1 MHVVVMS
8 IVESLLRELEENT
21 CDLRCRNVPTG
32 GDDYDVQWFVVEH
45 HMADPR
51 ERELGVGR
59 DPIEAM
65 LTAFRNL
72 TNDDLIET
80 MPDL

>member
-1 MHVVVMS
+1 MS

-45 HMADPR
+45 HMADPK
-51 ERELGVGR
+51 EREIAVGR
-59 DPIEAM
+59 DPVEAM
-65 LTAFRNL
+65 LTAFHNL

-80 MPDL
+80 MPDR

>member
-1 MHVVVMS
+1 MS
-8 IVESLLRELEENT
+8 IVESLLRELEEKT

-45 HMADPR
+45 HMAEPK
-51 ERELGVGR
+51 ERELGAGR

-65 LTAFRNL
+65 LTAFHNL
-72 TNDDLIET
+72 TYDDLIET